1 MEKRMKRKDRGRG
14 GRNRGREAAVAPQRA
29 SRRCKG
35 LLEIDQRRGARKGG
49 KKREGGIRE
58 EGNEETDDSLT
69 RFVRH
74 TPRQL
79 LFIYT
84 VVRGLLSI
92 MQPCNQSVCVCV
104 CVTVWDL
111 LYSRVI
117 EIFHRKRVTEEG
129 ASGENEDVWSLF
141 KNLQRNSTCVIF
153 RIKAF
158 QKSEQ
163 SLSPKF

>member
-1 MEKRMKRKDRGRG
+1 MKRKDRGRG
-14 GRNRGREAAVAPQRA
+14 GRSRGREAAVAPQRA
-29 SRRCKG
+29 SRRCEG

-49 KKREGGIRE
+49 KNREGGIRE
-58 EGNEETDDSLT
+58 EGNEGTDDSLT

-104 CVTVWDL
+104 CQC
-111 LYSRVI
+111 
-117 EIFHRKRVTEEG
+117 EIC
-129 ASGENEDVWSLF
+129 
-141 KNLQRNSTCVIF
+141 ST
-153 RIKAF
+153 A
-158 QKSEQ
+158 E
-163 SLSPKF
+163 